1 MKIIYLFRTQN
12 KSNLDELNGD
22 FRVICG
28 GPEFKKKLHLFVED
42 GRIVSSAV
50 CTHRTIAIERVF
62 LCCLGGSSNSSRQ
75 KKIACSTVATS
86 SSKFR
91 RLFDEYPSKGSA
103 CNRKTALRKLTAT
116 PFPLKTSKMSSNSG
130 ATAGAC
136 AGGTT
141 ASSQVNGNSN
151 SAPTSKNNDSS
162 CSSSNTEDYNEIEER
177 RRRIKNRSR

>member
-1 MKIIYLFRTQN
+1 MVDK
-12 KSNLDELNGD
+12 E
-22 FRVICG
+22 
-28 GPEFKKKLHLFVED
+28 KKKLHLFVEEEPNRLIPVQFA
-42 GRIVSSAV
+42 RIVP
-50 CTHRTIAIERVF
+50 IAIERVF
-62 LCCLGGSSNSSRQ
+62 LCCLGGSNSSRQ
-75 KKIACSTVATS
+75 NKIACSTVATTS
-86 SSKFR
+86 IKFR
-91 RLFDEYPSKGSA
+91 RLFDEYPSKGIA

-136 AGGTT
+136 GGSTT
-141 ASSQVNGNSN
+141 GSGQANGNNN